1 MFGDIV
7 NKYID
12 EHNLSH
18 TRDVHVRTWKELRK
32 KYGMEAFALLNV
44 KNIREGLKKGEMII
58 VDGMRSWEEYI
69 YLKKK
74 FPDAK
79 IQIVT
84 IFTDK
89 KKRYSRSAKRKYR
102 SKLYGPERDIDEL
115 FGTNMGPTMAF
126 ADFIIENNSTLKDF
140 HNKLGF
146 LYKRF
151 SNRN

>member
-1 MFGDIV
+1 
-7 NKYID
+7 
-12 EHNLSH
+12 
-18 TRDVHVRTWKELRK
+18 
-32 KYGMEAFALLNV
+32 
-44 KNIREGLKKGEMII
+44 MII

-69 YLKKK
+69 HLKKE
-74 FPDAK
+74 FPDTK

-102 SKLYGPERDIDEL
+102 SKLYGPKRDIDEL

-140 HNKLGF
+140 YNKLCS
-146 LYKRF
+146 LYKKL
-151 SNRN
+151 NNKN